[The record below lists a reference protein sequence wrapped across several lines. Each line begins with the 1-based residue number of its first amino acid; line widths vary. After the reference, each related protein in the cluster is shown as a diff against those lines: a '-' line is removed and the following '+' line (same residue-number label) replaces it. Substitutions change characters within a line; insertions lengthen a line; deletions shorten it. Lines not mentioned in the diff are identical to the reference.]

1 MSMTESEREEI
12 LSDIRDG
19 YIDEWDN
26 LTIDELFKQIESEHK
41 EIQQYRAIGTVSEFR
56 ELKEKKYDCDIK
68 HLFGECSYAETGCS
82 DCIGKLKI
90 KDALEK
96 ATAKKPI
103 PYVPDCASINFIKFV
118 CPNCK
123 KDVPLLLTPRYCNC
137 GQKLDWS
144 EGKE

>member
-19 YIDEWDN
+19 YIEEWDN

-56 ELKEKKYDCDIK
+56 ELKEK
-68 HLFGECSYAETGCS
+68 
-82 DCIGKLKI
+82 
-90 KDALEK
+90 
-96 ATAKKPI
+96 ATAKKPKKVEGYGI
-103 PYVPDCASINFIKFV
+103 FDCPHCNGVLFASDKHKY
-118 CPNCK
+118 CPC
-123 KDVPLLLTPRYCNC
+123 C
-137 GQKLDWS
+137 GGLLDWS